1 MTGNKKIAIQI
12 LNMFA
17 ENGFPTYNVEYMDGY
32 FIFDI
37 GEDSVIHFR
46 VKGVWSGW
54 KFGMW
59 INSED
64 KEKTV
69 ELFVQHDD
77 NIDKFKPTRSSIV
90 EEFSLEDFKDDIVG
104 FRIGWMLRSLKYHP
118 ILCYFDNYSNGMY
131 KSYIFEFLENKY
143 TIAKNFLL
151 DKLQYIYI
159 IIARIK
165 IFFIKKNKNI
175 EKIELKKQD
184 FFGGYHYDLNICF
197 KEDNIDKMLDCI
209 NFFFKKNRYGFKNC
223 FDAAFEISFYNVDEE
238 NRQVYF
244 DWSK

>member
-1 MTGNKKIAIQI
+1 MTENKKIAIQI

-17 ENGFPTYNVEYMDGY
+17 ENEFPTYDVEYMDGY
-32 FIFDI
+32 FIFDM
-37 GEDSVIHFR
+37 GEDAVVHFR

-59 INSED
+59 INSEN

-90 EEFSLEDFKDDIVG
+90 EEFSLEDFKDDIVRY
-104 FRIGWMLRSLKYHP
+104 RIGWMLRSLKYHP
-118 ILCYFDNYSNGMY
+118 ILCYFDNYSNDMY

-143 TIAKNFLL
+143 TIVKNSIL

-159 IIARIK
+159 IIAKIK
-165 IFFIKKNKNI
+165 ILFIKKNKNI
-175 EKIELKKQD
+175 EKIELKKQNI
-184 FFGGYHYDLNICF
+184 FYGHHYDLKIYF
-197 KEDNIDKMLDCI
+197 KESKYEKMLDCI
-209 NFFFKKNRYGFKNC
+209 NFFFRKDRYGFKSC
-223 FDAAFEISFYNVDEE
+223 LDDAFEISFYDMDKE